1 MGLTELVFCLL
12 CASQVAVE
20 VDVPTVDSTPEHRL
34 AYMQQSGKLYKVT
47 VGDQRT
53 AKFREAPVLRW
64 TNPVSGV
71 VDGGLFVWQDES
83 KRPVAAA
90 QFFIAPETDKLWI
103 HEFQSLSAESMRF
116 EYGGRAVWTPAK
128 TGVEFK
134 PLAGAPV
141 PAKSSNGR
149 LVQMR
154 QLARRF
160 SIKDDFE
167 GASQDKLRLMTTPL
181 LRYSSKSATDGALF
195 TFAHGTDPELLVM
208 LEVRTAGEDKAGV
221 WYVGLAPM
229 TAYAITAELDGNAY
243 WSVAW
248 RQAPHPITAIF
259 KNFVFPPEQDRSLL
273 QKLFGQ

>member
-1 MGLTELVFCLL
+1 MSANAIPYRHYVFFQRWSRWDSLSL
-12 CASQVAVE
+12 CFACFA
-20 VDVPTVDSTPEHRL
+20 
-34 AYMQQSGKLYKVT
+34 
-47 VGDQRT
+47 
-53 AKFREAPVLRW
+53 
-64 TNPVSGV
+64 
-71 VDGGLFVWQDES
+71 
-83 KRPVAAA
+83 
-90 QFFIAPETDKLWI
+90 LWI

-116 EYGGRAVWTPAK
+116 EYDGRAVWTPGK
-128 TGVEFK
+128 TGVAFK

-208 LEVRTAGEDKAGV
+208 LEVRAAGEDKAG
-221 WYVGLAPM
+221 GLARR
-229 TAYAITAELDGNAY
+229 LG
-243 WSVAW
+243 
-248 RQAPHPITAIF
+248 PHDCLRDHGRARWQRVLERRLATSTSS
-259 KNFVFPPEQDRSLL
+259 DHRDL
-273 QKLFGQ
+273 QKLRLSTRTRQIAVTEIVRTINPVSRQHTWEASRYKYQDWRIIRFPFNSCLPS